1 MHGLIDSHFH
11 LLEMEKKGIDPKK
24 LLIQLHEAGFAGG
37 IDIGVSENDIAIR
50 APLVAP
56 YPNIRTAA
64 GIGPWG
70 ADGEEAITAKTDRF
84 QRNISGFR
92 VDCIGEIGLDYH
104 WNYGTPARQRQLFE
118 EQLSLARELEVPVVI
133 HSRDADEDMIEIL
146 GKSTFSHAG
155 IMHCFSS
162 GWALAQTAIDRG
174 LYISFAGPITYK
186 NNHGLREMLARVPIE
201 RLLLETDSPYLAPT
215 PHRGKTNT
223 PFTMVEIYSEAA
235 RILGIGVEDLSIRIR
250 TNFANLFGSPGRS

>member
-1 MHGLIDSHFH
+1 MQGLIDSHFH

-24 LLIQLHEAGFAGG
+24 LLLQLQESGFGG
-37 IDIGVSENDIAIR
+37 GMDIGVSEDDIAIR

-56 YPNIRTAA
+56 NPHIRIAA

-70 ADGEEAITAKTDRF
+70 ADVDEAISVKIDRF
-84 QRNISGFR
+84 RYNISSFK

-104 WNYGTPARQRQLFE
+104 WNYGTPTRQKQLFK
-118 EQLSLARELEVPVVI
+118 EQLDLARERGIPVVI
-133 HSRDADEDMIEIL
+133 HSRNADEEMIAIL
-146 GKSTFSHAG
+146 EKSSFPFGG

-162 GWALAQTAIDRG
+162 GWTLAQTALDRG

-186 NNHGLREMLARVPIE
+186 TNHDLREMLARVPIE
-201 RLLLETDSPYLAPT
+201 RLLLETDSPYLSPI

-223 PFTMVEIYSEAA
+223 PFTMVEIYAEAA
-235 RILGIGVEDLSIRIR
+235 RIRGISVEDLSTRIR
-250 TNFANLFGSPGRS
+250 TNFANLFGSPGRT

>member
-24 LLIQLHEAGFAGG
+24 MLIDLQEAGFAGG

-56 YPNIRTAA
+56 YTNIRTAA

-70 ADGEEAITAKTDRF
+70 ADGEESVTAKAGRF
-84 QRNISGFR
+84 RHNISGFR
-92 VDCIGEIGLDYH
+92 IDCIGEIGLDYH
-104 WNYGTPARQRQLFE
+104 WNYGTPSRQRILFE
-118 EQLSLARELEVPVVI
+118 EQLALARELEVPVVI
-133 HSRDADEDMIEIL
+133 HSRDADEDMTAIL
-146 GKSTFSHAG
+146 ETSTFPHGG
-155 IMHCFSS
+155 IMHCVSS
-162 GWALAQTAIDRG
+162 GWALAQTALDRG

-186 NNHGLREMLARVPIE
+186 NNQGLREMLARVPVE
-201 RLLLETDSPYLAPT
+201 KLLLETDSPYLAPA

-223 PFTMVEIYSEAA
+223 PFTMVEIYAEAA
-235 RILGIGVEDLSIRIR
+235 RILGIGMEDLSMRIR
-250 TNFANLFGSPGRS
+250 TNFANLFGSPDRS

>member
-11 LLEMEKKGIDPKK
+11 LLEMEKKGINPKK
-24 LLIQLHEAGFAGG
+24 LLIQLQEAGFAGG

-70 ADGEEAITAKTDRF
+70 ADGEEAIAAKTDRF
-84 QRNISGFR
+84 RHNISGVR
-92 VDCIGEIGLDYH
+92 IDCIGEIGLDYH

-118 EQLSLARELEVPVVI
+118 EQLALAREREVPVVI
-133 HSRDADEDMIEIL
+133 HSRDADEDLIAIL
-146 GKSTFSHAG
+146 GKSTFPHGG

-162 GWALAQTAIDRG
+162 GWALAQTAIDSG

-186 NNHGLREMLARVPIE
+186 TNQRLREMLAGIPIE

-223 PFTMVEIYSEAA
+223 PFTMVEIYAEAA
-235 RILGIGVEDLSIRIR
+235 RILGIGVEDLSTRIR
-250 TNFANLFGSPGRS
+250 TNFANLFGLSGRS

>member
-1 MHGLIDSHFH
+1 
-11 LLEMEKKGIDPKK
+11 LL
-24 LLIQLHEAGFAGG
+24 LQLQGSGFAGG

-70 ADGEEAITAKTDRF
+70 ADGDEAITAKIDRF
-84 QRNISGFR
+84 RHNISGFKI
-92 VDCIGEIGLDYH
+92 DCIGEIGLDYH
-104 WNYGTPARQRQLFE
+104 WNYGTPARQRQLFD
-118 EQLSLARELEVPVVI
+118 EQLAFAREREVPVVI
-133 HSRDADEDMIEIL
+133 HSRDADEEMIAIL
-146 GKSTFSHAG
+146 EKSSFPFGG

-162 GWALAQTAIDRG
+162 GWALAQTALDRG

-186 NNHGLREMLARVPIE
+186 TNHDLREMLARVPIE
-201 RLLLETDSPYLAPT
+201 RLLLETDSPYLAPV

-223 PFTMVEIYSEAA
+223 PFNMVEIYAEAA
-235 RILGIGVEDLSIRIR
+235 RIRGIGVEDLSTRIR
-250 TNFANLFGSPGRS
+250 TNFANLLGSPGRT